1 MKVFLDTNVLASAAA
16 TRGLCAD
23 VVREVFGRHE
33 SVISKQVLD
42 ELGRVLRYKFGLPKT
57 LSVDFISVVR
67 QDSILAKPG
76 KMPDVKL
83 RDKDDV
89 KILAAAIASGAD
101 VLLTGD
107 AELVAL
113 GSYEDMVILSPRQF
127 WERLTAGGSPA
138 NGGKT

>member
-42 ELGRVLRYKFGLPKT
+42 ELRRVLRNKFGLPRA
-57 LSVDFISVVR
+57 LVSDFVNVVR
-67 QDSILAKPG
+67 QDSVVAKTG
-76 KMPDVKL
+76 KVPDVKL

-89 KILAAAIASGAD
+89 KILAASIAGGAE

-107 AELVAL
+107 AELLAL
-113 GSYEDMVILSPRQF
+113 GSYEGLEILSPRQF
-127 WERLTAGGSPA
+127 WERLTGEGS
-138 NGGKT
+138 